1 MSDSAS
7 NIKKLLKSDRAI
19 LVLCIGIAFIFWLFT
34 KLSYDY
40 QSTISIPTQYTL
52 PDKKILTEPAP
63 KFVEVDISGTG
74 WDLISTFMSEGSYGI
89 DLDVNTAENTT
100 RTISSLLL
108 ESKISRQLS
117 TNIKIENIRP
127 NDITLSLEDVAIK
140 KIPVRLDENVTLAPL
155 YQYEDS
161 IRIYPQMVRVKGPA
175 SIVRDIHE
183 WSTSTMIMQ
192 DVEHSFERNLP
203 LRIHRNPNVTFT
215 PNVVVCRGKVEE
227 TTEKRLKIP
236 VEVVNAPDSLFL
248 IILPR
253 SIDVSCVVGVSD
265 YDRLRP
271 NKFKAVVDFRQ
282 LLIARKKEQSLKIE
296 IRKKPNFISNF
307 SFSPHRADYILQSVD

>member
-7 NIKKLLKSDRAI
+7 NIKQLFKSDRAI
-19 LVLCIGIAFIFWLFT
+19 LILCIGIAFIFWLFT
-34 KLSYDY
+34 KLSYTY

-63 KFVEVDISGTG
+63 EFIEVDISGTG
-74 WDLISTFMSEGSYGI
+74 WDLISTFMSRGNYQV

-117 TNIKIENIRP
+117 SNLKIENIRP
-127 NDITLSLEDVAIK
+127 NNIILSLEDLAIK

-155 YQYEDS
+155 YQYKDS
-161 IRIYPQMVRVKGPA
+161 IRIYPQMIRVKGPA

-183 WSTSTMIMQ
+183 WSTSTLIMQ
-192 DVEHSFERNLP
+192 DVEQSFERNLP
-203 LRIHRNPNVTFT
+203 LRVHSNANVTFT
-215 PNVVVCRGKVEE
+215 PNVVICRGEVEE
-227 TTEKRLKIP
+227 TTEKRLKVPI
-236 VEVVNAPDSLFL
+236 EVVNAPDSLLL

-253 SIDVSCVVGVSD
+253 SIDISCVVGVSD

-271 NKFKAVVDFRQ
+271 NKFKAVVDFKQ
-282 LLIARKKEQSLKIE
+282 IVARKKEQSLKIE
-296 IRKKPNFISNF
+296 IRKKPSFISNF
-307 SFSPHRADYILQSVD
+307 NFSPHRADYILQSIN